1 MDSLEIITM
10 VDIEDWAVPHIQ
22 KVVNE
27 VKESKG
33 KITSVKKHSFIIEI
47 MSNISNLTRYDQ
59 ISKHST
65 VTYSLPSNLDK
76 EMKNFILF
84 SN

>member
-1 MDSLEIITM
+1 MDSLEIITK

-22 KVVNE
+22 KVMKE
-27 VKESKG
+27 IGESKG

-47 MSNISNLTRYDQ
+47 MSKVSNLTRYDQ

-65 VTYSLPSNLDK
+65 VTYSLPSSLDK
-76 EMKNFILF
+76 EMQNFTLF
-84 SN
+84 ST

>member
-1 MDSLEIITM
+1 MDSLDLFTKT
-10 VDIEDWAVPHIQ
+10 DIEEWAVPHIQ

-27 VKESKG
+27 IKESKG
-33 KITSVKKHSFIIEI
+33 KITSVKRHSFIIEI
-47 MSNISNLTRYDQ
+47 MSNVSNLTRYDQ

-84 SN
+84 SS